1 MQKEMLINVSEG
13 EECRI
18 ALLEDGRLEELYM
31 ERTSSASHV
40 GNVYKGRV
48 MNVEP
53 SIQAAFIDFG
63 TGRNGFLHISDV
75 MPTYFGRRG
84 ENVRET
90 VGRKMARRDR
100 PPIQQCLR
108 RGDEITVQIIKEG
121 IGTKGPTLSSY
132 VSIPGRILVMMPG
145 VGKSGVSR
153 KIEDEVERRRLR
165 KILDEL
171 DPPREL
177 GFIIRTNGIDKSKQE
192 IERDLK
198 YLLRLWE
205 TIDKK
210 NQERGPVELYAEGDL
225 IMRTVRDVY
234 AADVDRIVI
243 DNKVVAKRVSDFF
256 KLMMPRSKSKV
267 EFYEDHTPLFHR
279 YNIEHAIEQ
288 MHSKRVP
295 LPSGGSLIIDQ
306 TEAVVAI
313 DVNSG
318 KFREHSDAETTAFQT
333 DLEAADE
340 IPRQLRLRDL
350 GGVVICDFIDLRFE
364 RHRRELEARLAENLK
379 KDRSKTRFLQMSEFG
394 IIEMTRQRMRPSL
407 KRSIYHDCLQCA
419 GTGLVKTNESIGL
432 DAVRKLAL
440 AAADERV
447 VKIDLHIAMEA
458 ALHVLNRKRAAISE
472 IEQRSGKP
480 IRIVADATLAGDQ
493 LKFVLGDDRDTNV
506 YLEVLDM
513 SPEGEAARGKTET
526 KRKGRDRGRD
536 GGRDKARDSGRDQRG
551 GRSSREDFDEN
562 PRGEISERDDGDE
575 RDNDVRG
582 ELDRDIDG
590 DTAQDSRDSSRS
602 RPAAQTD
609 RDSDDRDREDAEEGS
624 GQGSEQGS
632 RRRRR
637 RGRGRPDSQAERT
650 APPARPAPPK
660 INASGERVYET
671 VGEYDVDPREFET
684 DDDSDNPDQNQR
696 DAGRQGGRDQRNAPR
711 NDLRSEQRSDQRGD
725 QRRQGQQPSRDQRP
739 NQGTGDRSGDRSGRS
754 SNESASTS
762 SGQKR
767 NEPLFRVKR
776 PDSQAL
782 PAAELPGGE
791 KPLFRIRPVERQAIV
806 FPQLGDFKP
815 QPTALRGPKVIR
827 EDPID
832 LPNSESGSEMDDDY
846 DDELE
851 DRSES
856 GARAVARDG
865 ATKDTDRGDIDA
877 DASPEVDAELGADG
891 GPRRKR
897 RRRGRRGRGGKGATV
912 DAGPPPVEVSASRDL
927 RSDEIEDEEDDE
939 QDVEDRIESLENRIE
954 NESPENLSD
963 DSGVV
968 LIGDVDDVEDLDEVE
983 IKPSP
988 AVVPEVVKIT
998 KTRRKAPAKAG
1009 TKEKVVA
1016 EKPAADDAAPAKAT
1030 SRRGAPKTIKKE
1042 RKPTKEKQSD
1052 KDIELAPVVP
1062 TGSSDRH
1069 YVETDLPPVDFG
1081 KFTLSDLDSV
1091 PDDDDFDS

>member
-63 TGRNGFLHISDV
+63 IGRNGFLHISDV

-153 KIEDEVERRRLR
+153 KIEDEVERKRLR

-407 KRSIYHDCLQCA
+407 KRSIYHDCLQCG

-493 LKFVLGDDRDTNV
+493 LKFVLSDDRDTNV

-513 SPEGEAARGKTET
+513 SPEGEMARGKTEV
-526 KRKGRDRGRD
+526 KRRGRDRGRD

-551 GRSSREDFDEN
+551 GRSAREDFDDN
-562 PRGEISERDDGDE
+562 PRGEMSERDDGDE

-582 ELDRDIDG
+582 ELDRDIDR
-590 DTAQDSRDSSRS
+590 DTTQDSRDSSRS
-602 RPAAQTD
+602 RPATKTD
-609 RDSDDRDREDAEEGS
+609 RDSDDRDQDGAGQGSDEGSDEGS

-637 RGRGRPDSQAERT
+637 RGRGRSDSQAERT

-684 DDDSDNPDQNQR
+684 DDDIDNPDQNQR
-696 DAGRQGGRDQRNAPR
+696 DARRQGGRDQRNAPR
-711 NDLRSEQRSDQRGD
+711 NDVRNDQRGDQRND
-725 QRRQGQQPSRDQRP
+725 QRRQGQQPPREQRP
-739 NQGTGDRSGDRSGRS
+739 KESTSGRSGDRSGRS
-754 SNESASTS
+754 SNESASTN
-762 SGQKR
+762 SGPKG

-832 LPNSESGSEMDDDY
+832 LPNSESRSEVDDDF
-846 DDELE
+846 DDDLE
-851 DRSES
+851 DRGEAGDQAS
-856 GARAVARDG
+856 
-865 ATKDTDRGDIDA
+865 DRGDEASNEASA
-877 DASPEVDAELGADG
+877 DGEAEG

-897 RRRGRRGRGGKGATV
+897 RRRGRRGRGGKGAAV
-912 DAGPPPVEVSASRDL
+912 DAGPAPVEVSAVRDSG
-927 RSDEIEDEEDDE
+927 SDDLEDEEDDE

-954 NESPENLSD
+954 SESPEISND
-963 DSGVV
+963 DSGIV
-968 LIGDVDDVEDLDEVE
+968 LLGDVADDDDVEDLDEVDSE
-983 IKPSP
+983 AFP
-988 AVVPEVVKIT
+988 AVLPEVVKLT
-998 KTRRKAPAKAG
+998 KTRRKAPTKAG

-1016 EKPAADDAAPAKAT
+1016 EKSATDDAAPAKSS
-1030 SRRGAPKTIKKE
+1030 SRRGAPKAIKKE
-1042 RKPTKEKQSD
+1042 RKPAKEKQSD

-1081 KFTLSDLDSV
+1081 KFTMSDLDSV